1 MYGNN
6 RKKLHVNYLWE
17 LKGYIWLPLFF
28 ISAQYVHYQ
37 KHGNVMKVRKT
48 ENLLSSLIMTNSI
61 YSVNQV
67 GWKDKHIDRPIDKD
81 ME

>member
-1 MYGNN
+1 MSN
-6 RKKLHVNYLWE
+6 
-17 LKGYIWLPLFF
+17 
-28 ISAQYVHYQ
+28 Q

>member
-1 MYGNN
+1 
-6 RKKLHVNYLWE
+6 
-17 LKGYIWLPLFF
+17 
-28 ISAQYVHYQ
+28 
-37 KHGNVMKVRKT
+37 MKVRKT

-67 GWKDKHIDRPIDKD
+67 GWKDKYIDRPIDKD